1 MRRRDFLP
9 VAGAGAGAAG
19 LWAAPNKKRV
29 AGIVTEYRHYS
40 HADVVLGRIMSGNS
54 AEGVHHE
61 PRTRLVSLYTAQ
73 QPQGTDM
80 APDMSSRYGFTL
92 YPTIREALTLGGDKL
107 AVDAVVF
114 IGEHGKYPDNEL
126 GQKMYPRFELFS
138 EVLDVFEA
146 SGRGVPTFFD
156 KHLSY
161 DWTRAKAMYDRAKK
175 LNLPWMAGSSI
186 PVTVRTPLLE
196 IAIDTP
202 LDAAVA
208 VGYGPLD
215 AYGFHLLEALQC
227 MVERRAG
234 GETGVSS
241 VEWIQGNGVWDW
253 LKGTGA
259 WARPLVEAAAARNPH
274 RKPQPIEDEAKN
286 PVLFVLNYTDG
297 LKGAGLILG
306 PSGADWTF
314 ACRRKNASD
323 IDSTF
328 FGLPKRGRTLPHFD
342 GLVKCMEDMFI
353 SGKPLYPVERT
364 LLTTGMLALLFQSKK
379 SGGRRDT
386 PELAVAYRAPK
397 NCYFQRS

>member
-1 MRRRDFLP
+1 M
-9 VAGAGAGAAG
+9 AGAGAGA
-19 LWAAPNKKRV
+19 LMAAPQKKRV
-29 AGIVTEYRHYS
+29 AGVVTEYRHYS

-54 AEGVHHE
+54 SEGVHHE

-80 APDMSSRYGFTL
+80 APDMSSRYGFKL

-107 AVDAVVF
+107 AVDGVVF

-138 EVLDVFEA
+138 EVLDVFE
-146 SGRGVPTFFD
+146 STGRVVPTFFD

-161 DWTRAKAMYDRAKK
+161 DWTKAKSMYDRAKK

-196 IAIDTP
+196 IPIDTP
-202 LDAAVA
+202 LEAAVG

-215 AYGFHLLEALQC
+215 AYGFHLLESLQC

-241 VEWIQGNGVWDW
+241 VEWIQGSGVWDW

-259 WARPLVEAAAARNPH
+259 WARPLIDAAVARNPH
-274 RKPQPIEDEAKN
+274 RKPQPIEEEAKN
-286 PVLFVLNYTDG
+286 PVMFVLNYTDG
-297 LKGAGLILG
+297 LKGAGFILG

-314 ACRRKNASD
+314 ACRRKNATA

-328 FGLPKRGRTLPHFD
+328 FGLPRRGRTLPHFD
-342 GLVKCMEDMFI
+342 GLVKCMEDMFV
-353 SGKPLYPVERT
+353 SGKPVYPVERT

-379 SGGRRDT
+379 NGGKRET
-386 PELAVAYRAPK
+386 PELAVSYRAPK
-397 NCYFQRS
+397 NCYFQRA